1 MGRVV
6 GGHPGEPD
14 AITRRGGGVMP
25 VVGDV
30 KMEAEVGGMQGGAHK
45 SRDEDGFQKQEQGKE
60 VGSPLCFREE
70 RSLTVI

>member
-1 MGRVV
+1 MKDLVMGRVV

-30 KMEAEVGGMQGGAHK
+30 KMEAEVGGMQLPGKAH
-45 SRDEDGFQKQEQGKE
+45 
-60 VGSPLCFREE
+60 
-70 RSLTVI
+70 